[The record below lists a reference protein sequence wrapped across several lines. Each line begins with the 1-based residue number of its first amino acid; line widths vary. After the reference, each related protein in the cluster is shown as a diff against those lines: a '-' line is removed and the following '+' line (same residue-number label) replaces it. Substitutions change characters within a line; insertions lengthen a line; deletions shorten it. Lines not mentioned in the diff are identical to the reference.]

1 VWCVQ
6 ERLWLHRVELQQGR
20 RQACHPVPMPG
31 SKKENS
37 GKESKREFLDGQRAS
52 VMEDEDKE
60 FDD

>member
-1 VWCVQ
+1 
-6 ERLWLHRVELQQGR
+6 
-20 RQACHPVPMPG
+20 MPG